1 MSRTVK
7 RVAAGLTSAAA
18 IVAAFGLAATPPPAE
33 PASSGSAATLVIR
46 LGPDETIEGI
56 SGATTGATTGTT
68 AGTTAYAHGH
78 PRWNCDKPP
87 SVG

>member
-1 MSRTVK
+1 MPRTVK

-33 PASSGSAATLVIR
+33 PLSSDSAATLVIQ
-46 LGPDETIEGI
+46 LGPEETLDGV
-56 SGATTGATTGTT
+56 SGATTSTSTSTST
-68 AGTTAYAHGH
+68 YAHA
-78 PRWNCDKPP
+78 RWKCDKPP